1 LTNAQGLTFA
11 TFTSAT
17 PGKVTAHAVSALNL
31 GSQQDPIFIQTDGV
45 GQNGS
50 DAVKTFV
57 DAKIS
62 ITPQSAINPVTA
74 THTFTAHVDIDTG
87 TGTFVNAPDGT
98 SITFSIVS
106 GPGTLGTPNP
116 CTTSGGT
123 GSCSITLTT
132 TSTGTTVVSATTTVS
147 VGGQSLTRTTGDGV
161 HSDSPSAS
169 KLWADDSVRTDILD
183 SANNVVTTG
192 SPGLVVHDKAFVSVA
207 AGTPATVPNPTG
219 TVTFHR
225 YTNANCSG
233 SPTDQVVALTSGN
246 PGTAV
251 SSNFTIVGS
260 MSYKADYSGDVNYPA
275 RQGACEPFTVIIG
288 PCTLGYP
295 DSTHNPR
302 SSAVFNE
309 SSVLRAFSANASATT
324 VSAWYSDEHALTLG
338 VDPDP
343 DGTPVTPMIGTAAQH
358 AANPDIGDVTA
369 ADGAGR
375 PLYPAAFVTDITNN
389 TLSRVGDWQQ
399 NNDNHGAQGPQD
411 LFGTWKNAIKSGSS
425 ITPGADPPANSTY
438 GPGADTPPAGISY
451 EGYRTEVRWNL
462 SQLKDE
468 NGNPVQ
474 AGHSYRVVFMVH
486 DGDQNNSG
494 GDVGEA
500 CINLTIPQ
508 PSPPAITSANQ
519 ATFTQGQPNTFN
531 VTASGYPASTF
542 TETGAL
548 PSGVTLAPDGTL
560 SGTPAAGTAG
570 DYPIVIKASNGNAPD
585 ATQNFTLHVVTLP
598 IQGLEFNYSSGG
610 SFQGCSDPSG
620 TTTVTVACTVKS
632 LGAGTLQGTVSFF
645 NGTTVPGSPAPNNTG
660 STITIVP
667 TVSGGGGTATTAII
681 PNGSASSQ
689 PLSLTRTN
697 NNQVW
702 TYSTTIAGITYKTT
716 IKISS

>member
-1 LTNAQGLTFA
+1 
-11 TFTSAT
+11 
-17 PGKVTAHAVSALNL
+17 
-31 GSQQDPIFIQTDGV
+31 
-45 GQNGS
+45 
-50 DAVKTFV
+50 
-57 DAKIS
+57 
-62 ITPQSAINPVTA
+62 
-74 THTFTAHVDIDTG
+74 
-87 TGTFVNAPDGT
+87 
-98 SITFSIVS
+98 
-106 GPGTLGTPNP
+106 
-116 CTTSGGT
+116 
-123 GSCSITLTT
+123 
-132 TSTGTTVVSATTTVS
+132 
-147 VGGQSLTRTTGDGV
+147 VGGQSLTRTTGDGA
-161 HSDSPSAS
+161 HGDSPNAS
-169 KLWADDSVRTDILD
+169 KLWADDSVRTDILNSQD
-183 SANNVVTTG
+183 QVVTSGG
-192 SPGLVVHDKAFVSVA
+192 SGLVVHDKAFVSRDA
-207 AGTPATVPNPTG
+207 NTPATVPNPTG

-225 YTNANCSG
+225 YANAACSG
-233 SPTDQVVALTSGN
+233 SSTDQTVALTSGN
-246 PGTAV
+246 PGTAL
-251 SSNFTIVGS
+251 SSTFTIGGS

-275 RQGACEPFTVIIG
+275 RSGACEPFTVIIG

-295 DSTHNPR
+295 DSSHNPR

-309 SSVLRAFSANASATT
+309 SSTLAAFSTNASATT
-324 VSAWYSDEHALTLG
+324 IQAWYTDEHALTLG

-343 DGTPVTPMIGTAAQH
+343 DGTPVTPMIGTAPQH

-369 ADGAGR
+369 VDGAGR

-389 TLSRVGDWQQ
+389 TASRVGDWQQ
-399 NNDNHGAQGPQD
+399 SSDNSRAQGPQD
-411 LFGTWKNAIKSGSS
+411 LFGTWKNAIKSGST

-438 GPGADTPPAGISY
+438 GPGADTPPAFTNL
-451 EGYRTEVRWNL
+451 GYKTEVRWTL

-474 AGHSYRVVFMVH
+474 SGHSYRVVFMLH

-494 GDVGEA
+494 GDTGEA
-500 CINLTIPQ
+500 CVNLTIPS

-519 ATFTQGQPNTFN
+519 ATFTQGQANTFN
-531 VTASGYPASTF
+531 VTASGFPASTF

-548 PSGVTLAPDGTL
+548 PSGVTLASDGTL
-560 SGTPAAGTAG
+560 SGTPAAGTIG

-585 ATQNFTLHVVTLP
+585 ATQNFTLHVVGLP
-598 IQGLEFNYSSGG
+598 IQGLEFNYTSGG
-610 SFQGCSDPSG
+610 SFQGCSGPSG

-645 NGTTVPGSPAPNNTG
+645 NGTTLPGSPAPNTTG

-667 TVSGGGGTATTAII
+667 TVAGGGGTATTANI

-689 PLSLTRTN
+689 PLSLTRTT